1 MRSLVLAKLGMSFV
15 CESLALGENV
25 QKKDG
30 ERKRFSESQDMY
42 VCMFCASVSKSAILF
57 LVG

>member
-30 ERKRFSESQDMY
+30 EHKTFSES
-42 VCMFCASVSKSAILF
+42 
-57 LVG
+57 